1 MDESYDEELF
11 IRPDGKPM
19 VFSLLAERESPEYRQ
34 VLVREVERRGGV
46 VLDRP
51 GQDYNDSS
59 TIRLLGK
66 EENYNKR
73 ERAEIFDYRYVVDCI
88 QKNRILENMLD
99 YRISNTSLFQQQYES
114 YEPLDV
120 LHGYKT
126 WSQLPRDEGERVSDI
141 DDDFETSSVASSMF
155 DRTRN
160 SCLKTFKSPYTRR
173 NREEIVRALV
183 RFAAYRLVRG
193 NSIWKKLEGIGICN
207 GIRTWQSMKEH
218 FRKKIIH
225 EIHTF
230 GLTWRQVRRFR
241 ATYGLDEARDS
252 DVDSEEEEGVD
263 NEASRPPQTPKHT
276 EKAFRPRRTSSPV
289 LAAAPVQT
297 SPPQT
302 LQPGQILQDSQGQDV
317 EGEEEEKVEE
327 EENELEEVG
336 EQREEES
343 SSPSKRTRA
352 RPEPRVEPEPEPEP
366 STSADPPSPVTSSPR
381 RTEEDPENDQEPP
394 NFGSEAETNPA
405 EIPSKPSRKDS
416 DKIVLRSEH
425 GKSSGAIEKGKKRPS
440 AAAKKSGK
448 RKRKLFSN
456 NNSFLDDDGNSN
468 NVDNTETVSP
478 SKKRRVLSTLEET
491 QEEELLSNQKG
502 VQIDID
508 AGKIPEV
515 IMNDAIDH
523 QDTLEEVFGP
533 GVSPLS
539 LSPAKRKSKVFSEE
553 SVSGSDTERNKAGRN
568 KAVSLDRSL
577 QTVTKDK
584 QGKSSAEE
592 RMGTS
597 SPNSTNRRNVSADS
611 GRALR
616 LEPEKIQ
623 RRNSLGS
630 VGSREKEGSP
640 SVSGSDTN
648 KENMNRSYWYQ
659 AKHRS
664 PFSRGE
670 EETIVK
676 YFLRNGGYST
686 KGGNTVWKKMEDDWV
701 CPGRSWHSLKERFEK
716 HIEPALHKFGVSRQ
730 RLLDRDRD
738 LNKSPVSDTGG
749 KVMRKYS
756 KQEDL
761 KIVNFI
767 FENKRFADVKG
778 NELWKLMEERE
789 VVEGRTWQ
797 SLKERFRKI
806 ILKNINNYRLEKD
819 VVAMFTSQNDKKSK

>member
-1 MDESYDEELF
+1 MEEAYDEELF

-19 VFSLLAERESPEYRQ
+19 VFCLLAERQQCPEYRQ
-34 VLVREVERRGGV
+34 YRQALVREVELRGGV

-66 EENYNKR
+66 EENYNRR
-73 ERAEIFDYRYVVDCI
+73 ERAEIFDYRYVSDCI

-99 YRISNTSLFQQQYES
+99 YRVSTSSLLQQYER

-141 DDDFETSSVASSMF
+141 DDDFETSSVVSSVL

-160 SCLKTFKSPYTRR
+160 SSLKTFKSPYTRR

-218 FRKKIIH
+218 FRKKIIQ

-241 ATYGLDEARDS
+241 ATYGLDEVRDS

-263 NEASRPPQTPKHT
+263 NEANQRPQTPKQT
-276 EKAFRPRRTSSPV
+276 EKGFRPRRTSSPV
-289 LAAAPVQT
+289 MAAPAPVPAQS

-302 LQPGQILQDSQGQDV
+302 LQPGQIL
-317 EGEEEEKVEE
+317 
-327 EENELEEVG
+327 EENSQEEQEEEVG
-336 EQREEES
+336 ERRGEES
-343 SSPSKRTRA
+343 PSPRKRKKA
-352 RPEPRVEPEPEPEP
+352 SPEPRVEPEPEPEP
-366 STSADPPSPVTSSPR
+366 STSTRVASNSR
-381 RTEEDPENDQEPP
+381 RTEKEPEKEQELP
-394 NFGSEAETNPA
+394 NPTETISHSELT
-405 EIPSKPSRKDS
+405 SKPSRKDS
-416 DKIVLRSEH
+416 NKFVVQSEP
-425 GKSSGAIEKGKKRPS
+425 GGSSRVPEKEKEKPP
-440 AAAKKSGK
+440 AASKKSGK

-456 NNSFLDDDGNSN
+456 NNSYLDDDGNSN
-468 NVDNTETVSP
+468 NVENTETVSP
-478 SKKRRVLSTLEET
+478 SKKRRVLSTLDET
-491 QEEELLSNQKG
+491 QEEELVSTQKSA
-502 VQIDID
+502 QMDID

-539 LSPAKRKSKVFSEE
+539 LSPAKRKSKLFSED
-553 SVSGSDTERNKAGRN
+553 SVSEEDTVKSKAGRN
-568 KAVSLDRSL
+568 KEVDSDRSL
-577 QTVTKDK
+577 KTVTTEK
-584 QGKSSAEE
+584 QGKSGAEE
-592 RMGTS
+592 RTGS
-597 SPNSTNRRNVSADS
+597 SRPISPDSTNRKS
-611 GRALR
+611 LQ
-616 LEPEKIQ
+616 LEPEKNI

-630 VGSREKEGSP
+630 TGSRGSC
-640 SVSGSDTN
+640 DTN

-701 CPGRSWHSLKERFEK
+701 CPGRSWHSLKERFDK

-738 LNKSPVSDTGG
+738 LNKSAGSDSGG
-749 KVMRKYS
+749 KGMRKYS

-761 KIVNFI
+761 KIINFI

-789 VVEGRTWQ
+789 VVGGRTWQ

-806 ILKNINNYRLEKD
+806 ILKNINNYQLEKD
-819 VVAMFTSQNDKKSK
+819 VVAMFTSHYDKKSK